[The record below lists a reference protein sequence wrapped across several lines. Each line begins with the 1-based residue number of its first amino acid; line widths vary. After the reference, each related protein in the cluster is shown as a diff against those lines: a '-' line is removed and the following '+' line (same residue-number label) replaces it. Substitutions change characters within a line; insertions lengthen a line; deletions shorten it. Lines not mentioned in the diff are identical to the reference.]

1 MRILV
6 ADHTGALAE
15 RLDSAAETL
24 RATDA
29 DATVRLARQAAPSVV
44 VVHGEL
50 PPEGGI
56 SLAGQLAPLAVP
68 IVLALAAPDR
78 ESLVAALRSGVR
90 TVVGIEDC
98 GERLHRAI
106 EAARRGEL
114 FLCAGAVGP
123 LRALLHAERIGHYP
137 FPQLSARER
146 DVLAQLAAGADP
158 ARVALRLG
166 LAPKTVRHHLA
177 RIQAKLGAADYAQA
191 ALMARSAGL
200 SAARPRR

>member
-1 MRILV
+1 MKILA
-6 ADHTGALAE
+6 ADHTGTLAHQL
-15 RLDSAAETL
+15 RPIAETL
-24 RATDA
+24 SAADA
-29 DATVRLARQAAPSVV
+29 DATLKLARQAAPSVV

-56 SLAGQLAPLAVP
+56 SLAGRLAPLAIP
-68 IVLALAAPDR
+68 IVLALAAPGR
-78 ESLVAALRSGVR
+78 ETLVAALRSGVR
-90 TVVGIEDC
+90 TIVGVDD
-98 GERLHRAI
+98 GSERLRRAI
-106 EAARRGEL
+106 EAAQRGEL
-114 FLCAGAVGP
+114 FLCAGAAGP
-123 LRALLHAERIGHYP
+123 LRALLEPEQAVYHP

-146 DVLAQLAAGADP
+146 DVLTQLAAGADP